1 MRRGAVARR
10 RHDPL
15 TRRLA
20 AIVLVA
26 TFISAI
32 VEFGEID
39 AIGHLLTVAAPAV
52 IAIEQTPASRYPRPV
67 WLPGCF
73 VVALFGI
80 EAAYCA
86 AHVFLISGLDVR
98 P

>member
-1 MRRGAVARR
+1 MRRGAVTRR

-20 AIVLVA
+20 AIVLFA

-39 AIGHLLTVAAPAV
+39 AIGHLPI
-52 IAIEQTPASRYPRPV
+52 IAIEQMPASRCPRPV

-73 VVALFGI
+73 VVALFGF